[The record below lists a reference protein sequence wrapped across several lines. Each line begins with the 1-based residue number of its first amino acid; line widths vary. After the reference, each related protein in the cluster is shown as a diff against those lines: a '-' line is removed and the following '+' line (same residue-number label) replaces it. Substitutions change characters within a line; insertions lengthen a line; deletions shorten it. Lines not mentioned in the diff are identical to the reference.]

1 MGLSGIHPIDII
13 HQAPSD
19 TNLDDIGLSGIMI
32 NDIWH
37 LNDIDLSPSKWHRP
51 LMILNGMCWMT

>member
-32 NDIWH
+32 NDI
-37 LNDIDLSPSKWHRP
+37 
-51 LMILNGMCWMT
+51 